1 MAAQERLPEIITD
14 KVSFVGAWT
23 LYGFHEDGFTSG
35 IRAAER
41 LGAKIPFEIVDA
53 RYIRE
58 KQIRGMDSRTNK
70 WEWLGRTILMIMQWV
85 ILALTGSMNRWEKE
99 KKII

>member
-1 MAAQERLPEIITD
+1 VAAQNLLPEINSE

-41 LGAKIPFEIVDA
+41 LGAKIPFDIIDA
-53 RYIRE
+53 RYIRG
-58 KQIRGMDSRTNK
+58 KRKRGMDSKR
-70 WEWLGRTILMIMQWV
+70 
-85 ILALTGSMNRWEKE
+85 NRWDSIGRMVLELIQWLIMAFVGVLHKSR
-99 KKII
+99 KIE

>member
-1 MAAQERLPEIITD
+1 VAAQERLPLINSD

-41 LGAKIPFEIVDA
+41 LGAKIPFEIIDA
-53 RYIRE
+53 RYIRG
-58 KQIRGMDSRTNK
+58 KRIRQMDWGSNG
-70 WEWLGRTILMIMQWV
+70 WDMGRTILVFIQWV
-85 ILALTGSMNRWEKE
+85 ITALIGFVGKQ
-99 KKII
+99 KGKLD

>member
-1 MAAQERLPEIITD
+1 VAAQKRLPEINTD

-41 LGAKIPFEIVDA
+41 LGAKVPFEIVDA
-53 RYIRE
+53 RYIRD
-58 KQIRGMDSRTNK
+58 KQIRGMDSRTNTR
-70 WEWLGRTILMIMQWV
+70 EQLGRMILMIIQWV
-85 ILALTGSMNRWEKE
+85 ILALTGSMNRGEKK

>member
-1 MAAQERLPEIITD
+1 LINSE

-23 LYGFHEDGFTSG
+23 LFGFHEDGFTSG

-53 RYIRE
+53 RYIRGR
-58 KQIRGMDSRTNK
+58 KIRQMDSRSSQ
-70 WEWLGRTILMIMQWV
+70 WEIGRMILVFIQWV
-85 ILALTGSMNRWEKE
+85 IMALSGFQRTQKGKLE
-99 KKII
+99 

>member
-1 MAAQERLPEIITD
+1 VAAQERLPLINSD
-14 KVSFVGAWT
+14 QVSFVGAWT

-53 RYIRE
+53 RYIRG
-58 KQIRGMDSRTNK
+58 KRVRAINSKRS
-70 WEWLGRTILMIMQWV
+70 
-85 ILALTGSMNRWEKE
+85 RWEMVCRMILNALQWIIMVLTETSKTRE
-99 KKII
+99 KLD